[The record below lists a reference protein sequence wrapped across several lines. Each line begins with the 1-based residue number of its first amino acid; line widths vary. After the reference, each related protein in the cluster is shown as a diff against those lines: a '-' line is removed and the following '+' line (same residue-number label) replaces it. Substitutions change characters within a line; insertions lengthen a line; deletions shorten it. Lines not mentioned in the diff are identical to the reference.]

1 MAKDRAAP
9 FSRKHRRYWIPV
21 TGGMILIGLINLAV
35 GFYVWSG
42 RPRVHGAQRPP
53 QPPPRL
59 KGFAPEPHAATTVVP
74 PATRGR
80 GRAGRGRAGR
90 GRAGRCR
97 HPRRRAAARR
107 VSGVRPAPLT
117 PR

>member
-59 KGFAPEPHAATTVVP
+59 KGFAP
-74 PATRGR
+74 
-80 GRAGRGRAGR
+80 
-90 GRAGRCR
+90 
-97 HPRRRAAARR
+97 
-107 VSGVRPAPLT
+107 
-117 PR
+117 